1 MIGDDAPRAVAGQRI
16 VAGPDRVRHELHWQ
30 IALPDGRRAVLA
42 QLVPELAAEP
52 ALRRRWAHDVERLSA
67 TGAPALAETLAIG
80 PAPDPRDPAAE
91 APWRVRLE
99 PAGRRLDDWLGG
111 DGARRPV
118 DEVVEVVAAIADA
131 VAGVHS
137 AGAVLRDLEP
147 RAIVVSDAGA
157 VTLTDVGLARL
168 GILSSRTA
176 STLAMES
183 SPWAAPEHLRS
194 TVVDAR
200 ADVYTLGVI
209 LHRALTGVLPA
220 TEGVGPLRQAIAVGS
235 LAALRPEIPAALDEL
250 VRRCLAGSPE
260 DRPATVGE
268 VAAALRGRGAGALAI
283 VLTACQACGAALR
296 TGMRLCLSCGKEAV
310 QVPHTPVD
318 RGGRFALVLE
328 KVGEKVE
335 HTAALRGLYE
345 TFAAEV
351 PSLNFLIGD
360 ERYYSKEERE
370 SLHRLPAKLF
380 DQVSEEGARTLA
392 ARVQAKGLKT
402 QVVDLTKVRR
412 RRKVAGWSIPA
423 GVALAITALV
433 ALLTGSI
440 VGVAGALMLFGGV
453 AAAIAG
459 GVYVGTTRGLD
470 RQPLARL
477 RAAPAALPA
486 ADPLV
491 ARLAVLLPDVRSP
504 DVRDRVAEMALWLQR
519 IADHRARLAGAAA
532 QERGPAGPSY
542 GSGAAAAEVAAVLE
556 PVSLLVDA
564 TATQVRALI
573 ALDADLAALDEG
585 ALVRALAA
593 AEARNE
599 PASRRAELLAGL
611 DRLRSLEDRRAA
623 LIGRL
628 LEAGVLLRRAADL
641 VLSEG
646 ADTQADEAEVSRAMA
661 LLESGT

>member
-1 MIGDDAPRAVAGQRI
+1 MNADDAPRAIAGQR
-16 VAGPDRVRHELHWQ
+16 VLSGPDRVRHELHWL

-52 ALRRRWAHDVERLSA
+52 ALRRRWAHDVERLAA

-80 PAPDPRDPAAE
+80 PQPDPRDPAAE
-91 APWRVRLE
+91 APWRVRIE
-99 PAGRRLDDWLGG
+99 PAGTRLDVWLGG
-111 DGARRPV
+111 EGARRPV
-118 DEVVEVVAAIADA
+118 DETVEVVAAVADA
-131 VAGVHS
+131 VAGVHA

-147 RAIVVSDAGA
+147 RAIVMSDGGA

-220 TEGVGPLRQAIAVGS
+220 TEGVGPLRKAIAVAS
-235 LAALRPEIPAALDEL
+235 LQALRPEVPAGIDEL
-250 VRRCLAGSPE
+250 VRRCLAPSPE
-260 DRPATVGE
+260 DRPATAAE
-268 VAAALRGRGAGALAI
+268 VAAALRGGGGGALAI
-283 VLTACQACGAALR
+283 VLTTCQACGAALR
-296 TGMRLCLSCGKEAV
+296 TGMRLCLGCGKEAV
-310 QVPHTPVD
+310 QVAQTPVE

-328 KVGEKVE
+328 KMGEKVE
-335 HTAALRGLYE
+335 HTAALRRLFD
-345 TFAAEV
+345 TFGAEM

-360 ERYYSKEERE
+360 ERYYAKEERE

-380 DQVSEEGARTLA
+380 DQLTEDGARTLA
-392 ARVQAKGLKT
+392 ARIKEKGLKT
-402 QVVDLTKVRR
+402 EVVDLVKVRR
-412 RRKVAGWSIPA
+412 RRKVAGWAIPSGIVVAILAIVGLVSGAA
-423 GVALAITALV
+423 GGPLVALA
-433 ALLTGSI
+433 
-440 VGVAGALMLFGGV
+440 LFASV
-453 AAAIAG
+453 AAAIWG
-459 GVYVGTTRGLD
+459 GIYVGTTRGLE
-470 RQPLARL
+470 RTAIGRL
-477 RAAPAALPA
+477 RDAPAALPA

-491 ARLAVLLPDVRSP
+491 ARLAALLPDVRSP

-532 QERGPAGPSY
+532 
-542 GSGAAAAEVAAVLE
+542 AEVAAVLE
-556 PVSLLVDA
+556 PVSKLVDA
-564 TATQVRALI
+564 IAAQVRALI
-573 ALDADLAALDEG
+573 ALDADLAELDEG

-611 DRLRSLEDRRAA
+611 DRLRGLEDRRAA

-641 VLSEG
+641 VLAEG
-646 ADTQADEAEVSRAMA
+646 ADAHADDAEVARAMA
-661 LLESGT
+661 LLDAGS